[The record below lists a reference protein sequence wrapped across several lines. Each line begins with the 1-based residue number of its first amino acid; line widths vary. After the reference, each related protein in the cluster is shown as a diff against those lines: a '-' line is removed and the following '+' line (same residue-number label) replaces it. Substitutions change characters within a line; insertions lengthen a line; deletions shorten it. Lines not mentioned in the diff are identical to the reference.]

1 MSNSVLSKIR
11 WPRPFAGLR
20 GITLADV
27 PREVSAGVTL
37 AALMIPLNIG
47 YAQVAGLPPAAGLY
61 AAIIPLVV
69 FALLA
74 SSRHLVTSPDAS
86 MATLLVA
93 AHAHAFEARW
103 MQIQTCLCEWAYGR
117 VWANSAERTAWLPAF
132 LSFYNAR
139 RPHSAL
145 GYKPPASRL
154 GGNNLLQLDS

>member
-1 MSNSVLSKIR
+1 MNNSILAKIR

-61 AAIIPLVV
+61 AAIIPLAV

-74 SSRHLVTSPDAS
+74 SSRPCSAS
-86 MATLLVA
+86 TRKAKVLWT
-93 AHAHAFEARW
+93 F
-103 MQIQTCLCEWAYGR
+103 
-117 VWANSAERTAWLPAF
+117 
-132 LSFYNAR
+132 
-139 RPHSAL
+139 
-145 GYKPPASRL
+145 
-154 GGNNLLQLDS
+154 